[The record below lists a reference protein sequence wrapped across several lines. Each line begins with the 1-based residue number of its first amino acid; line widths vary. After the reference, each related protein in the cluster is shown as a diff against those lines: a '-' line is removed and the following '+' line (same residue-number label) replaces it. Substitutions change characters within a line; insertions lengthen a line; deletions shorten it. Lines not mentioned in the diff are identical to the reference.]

1 MAAALDAPKVFDEED
16 SNVCAHKHISRGNA
30 EEAIRNSKY
39 VISHHFETPWTEHAF
54 LEPECAVAFYDED
67 GDVFI
72 YSADQSAHQTR
83 HECSLLLGTD
93 KVKVQNA
100 LVGGGFGGKE
110 DMTVQHLAALL
121 TYVTKKPVKVKLTRA
136 ESLLIH
142 PKRHPFYMDM
152 TMGCDE
158 EGNIMGVK
166 AIVSSDTGAFASLGG
181 PVLERACTHA
191 AGPYHYENFD
201 IEGTA
206 YYTNNPPAGAFRG
219 FGVTQ
224 TPASG

>member
-1 MAAALDAPKVFDEED
+1 MRFLNR
-16 SNVCAHKHISRGNA
+16 NVWLS
-30 EEAIRNSKY
+30 
-39 VISHHFETPWTEHAF
+39 
-54 LEPECAVAFYDED
+54 FYDED

-224 TPASG
+224 TCFVNRDAAEYDG

>member
-1 MAAALDAPKVFDEED
+1 M
-16 SNVCAHKHISRGNA
+16 
-30 EEAIRNSKY
+30 
-39 VISHHFETPWTEHAF
+39 ISHHFETPWTEHAF

-83 HECSLLLGTD
+83 RECAPLLLGTD

-100 LVGGGFGGKE
+100 LVGGGFE
-110 DMTVQHLAALL
+110 WRRRYDRTAHLAALL

-181 PVLERACTHA
+181 PVLERALYACGRT
-191 AGPYHYENFD
+191 
-201 IEGTA
+201 I
-206 YYTNNPPAGAFRG
+206 
-219 FGVTQ
+219 
-224 TPASG
+224 SL

>member
-1 MAAALDAPKVFDEED
+1 MYK
-16 SNVCAHKHISRGNA
+16 R
-30 EEAIRNSKY
+30 
-39 VISHHFETPWTEHAF
+39 
-54 LEPECAVAFYDED
+54 
-67 GDVFI
+67 
-72 YSADQSAHQTR
+72 Q
-83 HECSLLLGTD
+83 
-93 KVKVQNA
+93 VKNA

-166 AIVSSDTGAFASLGG
+166 AVSYTHLGMSVMAAAIWWNWSRPSGRKTGESFRCWRQEINSNIMTCL
-181 PVLERACTHA
+181 L
-191 AGPYHYENFD
+191 
-201 IEGTA
+201 
-206 YYTNNPPAGAFRG
+206 YTSRC
-219 FGVTQ
+219 V
-224 TPASG
+224 